1 MLNLQ
6 KGIESLAKEAISQS
20 IKDLSKHNHIR
31 NIDKELMGQ
40 SSWQNT
46 ALKEWM
52 KEPQMSSRCPD
63 CQIDIVG
70 PRKLI
75 HMHMK
80 KHLDEKNRGEIKGNE
95 SFTRPFRIHYS

>member
-6 KGIESLAKEAISQS
+6 KSIENLARESINQS
-20 IKDLSKHNHIR
+20 IKDLSSKNLIR
-31 NIDKELMGQ
+31 DIDKDLMSQ
-40 SSWQNT
+40 ANWQNT
-46 ALKEWM
+46 ALNDWL
-52 KEPQMSSRCPD
+52 KEPQMSSRCPE

-80 KHLDEKNRGEIKGNE
+80 RHQQQKNGGDLRGNE
-95 SFTRPFRIHYS
+95 DFTRGFRIHYT